1 MAAELTERQWSKIN
15 ESRQAMRAVLQN
27 AYPGDFARLWAA
39 AVTSDFV
46 GVCSA
51 SLHQGELVGV
61 VNTALREVGLEL
73 KPVRRN

>member
-39 AVTSDFV
+39 AVTGDFIA
-46 GVCSA
+46 VCSA
-51 SLHQGELVGV
+51 SLHQRELVAV
-61 VNTALREVGLEL
+61 VSTALRDVGSKLRPL
-73 KPVRRN
+73 RRN

>member
-1 MAAELTERQWSKIN
+1 MELTERQWSKIN
-15 ESRQAMRAVLQN
+15 ESREAMRAVLQN

-51 SLHQGELVGV
+51 SLHQGEP
-61 VNTALREVGLEL
+61 
-73 KPVRRN
+73 K